1 MTNAYNSGYKTRM
14 ATAKAEARR
23 FLRRLE
29 MLEHAMNAKEDETPP
44 TLNAAMKRASL
55 DLSQALSALRKG
67 VYRPDLDEA
76 DEIQYWGSTND
87 E

>member
-1 MTNAYNSGYKTRM
+1 MGDYNDGYKMRM

-29 MLEHAMNAKEDETPP
+29 MLEHAMKDRDDNETPP
-44 TLNAAMKRASL
+44 ALNAAMKRASL